1 MGKIRQAG
9 DIGQGEQT
17 GLGASTRQA
26 VFGVRN
32 GLMTFLAAAAALTAV
47 PAAVQAQ
54 DIPTNSKY
62 AAIVVDAQSGEV
74 LYANRA
80 DSVRYPASLTKIMTL
95 YMAFDALAQGK
106 LKPTDTIT
114 ISQKAASQAP
124 VKVYLKPGDTIDV
137 DTAMRLTA
145 LYSANDLAVA
155 LAEKIGGTEERFAA
169 LMTIRAQSLGMS
181 NTRFVNANGLPD
193 ARQLSSARDMA
204 ILARAVMRDYPQY
217 YSYFN
222 VESMQYRGR
231 TYVNHNPLK
240 GLPGVDGLKTG
251 FTNAAGYNLV
261 ASQVKGNHRLISVM
275 LGGSNKVQRRE
286 HVSDLMSVGFDVM
299 ERRDRGEVIT
309 VAQAEFTRRA
319 PEPEAKTT
327 DGPTPYT
334 LLASNK
340 SPLTDSQLR
349 EALEDSEEANATDID
364 VQRVSAM
371 VKAPDVV
378 QALTQDNTSDA
389 AGPQPYLALKAAVAA
404 PAYEPI
410 PQVAHATE
418 DAPKPVKAVNKS
430 EANKAAAI
438 EANRKALADK
448 TSTSKTA
455 DKAMSAAEKK
465 KADAKTKLAAADDED
480 DSKTAKGKKAKK
492 NAKAQ
497 WAVQVGAFKDKSMA
511 SDWVK
516 SVQMR
521 FDDALADGTSQVS
534 KNENGWY
541 RTRFADLTKEQAEK
555 ACKSMSAKRL
565 DCMVIKPNA

>member
-1 MGKIRQAG
+1 MGNIRQATG
-9 DIGQGEQT
+9 DIRQGEHT
-17 GLGASTRQA
+17 GASIRQKA
-26 VFGVRN
+26 FGIRN
-32 GLMTFLAAAAALTAV
+32 GLMAFLTAAAALTV

-54 DIPTNSKY
+54 NIPSNSKY
-62 AAIVVDAQSGEV
+62 AAIVVDAQTGEV

-114 ISQKAASQAP
+114 ISQRAASQSP

-169 LMTIRAQSLGMS
+169 LMTIRAQSLGMT

-217 YSYFN
+217 YGYFN

-251 FTNAAGYNLV
+251 FTNASGYNLV

-309 VAQAEFTRRA
+309 VAQNEFMRRA
-319 PEPEAKTT
+319 AEPEAKMP

-334 LLASNK
+334 LLASN
-340 SPLTDSQLR
+340 SNPLTDSQLR

-378 QALTQDNTSDA
+378 QALTHDDQSGN

-410 PQVAHATE
+410 PQAAHATE
-418 DAPKPVKAVNKS
+418 EAPKPVKAVNKS

-438 EANRKALADK
+438 EANRKALAEK
-448 TSTSKTA
+448 TTTSKTA
-455 DKAMSAAEKK
+455 DKKK
-465 KADAKTKLAAADDED
+465 TDAKTKLAAADDED
-480 DSKTAKGKKAKK
+480 GGKTTAKGKKAKK
-492 NAKAQ
+492 NTQAQ

-511 SDWVK
+511 SNWVK
-516 SVQMR
+516 SVKMR

>member
-1 MGKIRQAG
+1 MANIRQATG
-9 DIGQGEQT
+9 DIGRGKQT
-17 GLGASTRQA
+17 GRGASVHQTA
-26 VFGVRN
+26 FGIRN
-32 GLMTFLAAAAALTAV
+32 GLMAFLAAAAALTV

-54 DIPTNSKY
+54 NIPSNSKY

-74 LYANRA
+74 LYASRA

-169 LMTIRAQSLGMS
+169 LMTIRAQSLGMT

-217 YSYFN
+217 YGYFN

-286 HVSDLMSVGFDVM
+286 HVADLMSVGFDVM

-319 PEPEAKTT
+319 LEPEAKAT

-340 SPLTDSQLR
+340 NPLTDSQLR

-378 QALTQDNTSDA
+378 QALTQDNAD

-410 PQVAHATE
+410 PQAAHASE
-418 DAPKPVKAVNKS
+418 EAPKPVKAVNKS

-448 TSTSKTA
+448 TGTSKTT
-455 DKAMSAAEKK
+455 SAADKK
-465 KADAKTKLAAADDED
+465 KAEAKTKLAAADDED
-480 DSKTAKGKKAKK
+480 DGKTTAKGKKAKK
-492 NAKAQ
+492 NAQAQ

-511 SDWVK
+511 SNWVK
-516 SVQMR
+516 SVKMR

-565 DCMVIKPNA
+565 DCMVIKPSA